1 MSDHRCGSLTTEI
14 DFLFDLAQY
23 PHSLSG
29 LTPVQTVFK
38 DYRQTTKVATSKER
52 VNS

>member
-23 PHSLSG
+23 RHSVGPDPS
-29 LTPVQTVFK
+29 PNCFQRPSAK
-38 DYRQTTKVATSKER
+38 D
-52 VNS
+52 